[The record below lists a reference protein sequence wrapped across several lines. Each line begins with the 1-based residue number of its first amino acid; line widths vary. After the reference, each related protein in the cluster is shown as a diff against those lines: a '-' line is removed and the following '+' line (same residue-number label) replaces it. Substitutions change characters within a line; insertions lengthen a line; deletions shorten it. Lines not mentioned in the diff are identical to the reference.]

1 MRKTVKPV
9 CKCRAACCVR
19 ARAAGRKTVNQI
31 LKEAAFAAL
40 KNTDAY
46 SATATLELA
55 TSRFP
60 YGSTRELTVN
70 H

>member
-1 MRKTVKPV
+1 MRKTVKSI
-9 CKCRAACCVR
+9 CNCHAACCMR

-31 LKEAAFAAL
+31 LKEAACAAL

-55 TSRFP
+55 TSKYP

-70 H
+70 G